1 MTGREPLFS
10 CLSCHSGMN
19 SQYVRETPP
28 FADPCAIAPRPA
40 LPSSEPQRL
49 THGGKRA
56 SEQPPEQRYR
66 GTVDAGCSLE
76 TQSYPSFV
84 VRPWSGSVRVA
95 REPDGQ
101 GYHRAGG
108 WPS

>member
-40 LPSSEPQRL
+40 LPSSEP
-49 THGGKRA
+49 
-56 SEQPPEQRYR
+56 
-66 GTVDAGCSLE
+66 
-76 TQSYPSFV
+76 
-84 VRPWSGSVRVA
+84 
-95 REPDGQ
+95 
-101 GYHRAGG
+101 
-108 WPS
+108 